1 MRTFVLRHWPVIGV
15 TVVLWLTT
23 AVLLVLSMHKNQG
36 HLVYA
41 LDDAYIHMAMAKNS
55 ALHGAWGITRYGF
68 SGSTSSPLWTFLLLI
83 TYVLF
88 GVNEASPFVLNVL
101 FSTVA
106 VVVSYLVIR
115 RHIGGR
121 LGVFAACL
129 LVVFVT
135 PLPTLTFLGME
146 HVLHAVL
153 TLSFVY
159 LSARALSSIP
169 GLPRSSYAPLAILA
183 PLVIATRYEGVFVV
197 SVVCILFVLKRHKLL
212 AGVVGTAALLP
223 VVAYGIW
230 SVSQGWYFL
239 PNGILVKTPALDLTV
254 GGIVKTLLGTRAWG
268 NAWENP
274 HLLCLM
280 ITALLLLPFH
290 LKRKTAWSATMYALA
305 ILVGTISLHLEFA
318 DTGWFYR
325 YEAYLVLL
333 GVVVIAAAVG
343 DIHPGKPAWRISR
356 ESLARYAA
364 AALLFVLMAR
374 PLGLR
379 AFRSLRDTP
388 QATKNIFE
396 QQYQMGL
403 FIEKYYRGKP
413 VAVNDIGAVA
423 FLADTKLL
431 DLVGLGSMAPAR
443 LRRRNRIDPEQ
454 ADSLARQQGVVVI
467 IVYTRWFSTEK
478 WREVG
483 QWRIANNVVCADN
496 LVSICAVDSSASDGL
511 VENLRAFA
519 GELPADV
526 KQLGEYTE
534 Q

>member
-1 MRTFVLRHWPVIGV
+1 MKAFVRRHWPVIGV
-15 TVVLWLTT
+15 TVILWLTT
-23 AVLLVLSMHKNQG
+23 VVLLVISMHKNQG

-41 LDDAYIHMAMAKNS
+41 FDDTYIHMAMAKNA
-55 ALHGAWGITRYGF
+55 ALHGVWGITRYGF

-88 GVNEASPFVLNVL
+88 GVNEVSPFVLNVL

-106 VVVSYLVIR
+106 VVVSYLIIR
-115 RHIGGR
+115 RHIASR

-135 PLPTLTFLGME
+135 PLPTLTFVGME

-159 LSARALSSIP
+159 LSARALSSAP
-169 GLPRSSYAPLAILA
+169 GLPRSSFAVLVTLA
-183 PLVIATRYEGVFVV
+183 PLVVAVRYEGVFVV
-197 SVVCILFVLKRHKLL
+197 SVVCVLLVLKRHKLL
-212 AGVVGTAALLP
+212 AGVIGTAALLP
-223 VVAYGIW
+223 VTAYGIW
-230 SVSQGWYFL
+230 SLSKGWFLL
-239 PNGILVKTPALDLTV
+239 PNSVLLKSSAPSLTV
-254 GGIVKTLLGTRAWG
+254 VGIVRALLGTSAWAH
-268 NAWENP
+268 AWALP
-274 HLLCLM
+274 DVLCLL
-280 ITALLLLPFH
+280 ITTLLLLLFH
-290 LKRKTAWSATMYALA
+290 LKRKAAWSATMYALA
-305 ILVGTISLHLEFA
+305 IFFGTTFLHLEYA
-318 DTGWFYR
+318 SAGWFYR

-333 GVVVIAAAVG
+333 GVVVIAAAMG
-343 DIHPGKPAWRISR
+343 DLHLGKPAWRISR
-356 ESLARYAA
+356 EALARYAA
-364 AALLFVLMAR
+364 AALLLVLMAR

-379 AFRSLRDTP
+379 AVTSLRNTP

-403 FIEKYYRGKP
+403 FLEKYYRGKP

-423 FLADTKLL
+423 FLANTKLL

-443 LRRRNRIDPEQ
+443 LKRRNRIDPEQ
-454 ADSLARQQGVVVI
+454 ADSLARQQGVVVV
-467 IVYTRWFSTEK
+467 IVYPRWFSIEK

-483 QWRIANNVVCADN
+483 QWRISDNVVCASN
-496 LVSICAVDSSASDGL
+496 IVSICAVDSSASDGL
-511 VENLRAFA
+511 IENLRAFA